1 MLPTAS
7 VQGPRASIG
16 VRALLAELGDLPARP
31 SVAMKVLQLVDDPRT
46 DASRLGRLVETD
58 PALAAHTLRLA
69 NAPANGVSRRITSA
83 RHAVMV
89 LGFELVR
96 SLAALTAGG
105 LLGNGRKVAPPGFWP
120 HALHTAAGSMV
131 VARHTGS
138 SEGEAC
144 SAGLLHDLGAAL
156 LYRAAPGP
164 YEELLAETAG
174 DPVRRMDEEAVRFE
188 LAHEEAGAAVLA
200 AWHFPDEVLEVLRDH
215 HRIPGRTTGHLVKVV
230 RAGEA
235 LAELVTVVNQGEAL
249 DDPWAA
255 LHTAGIDDPDVDAL
269 TAEVQEQAKA
279 LSSVLS

>member
-1 MLPTAS
+1 MLPSAS

-120 HALHTAAGSMV
+120 HSLHTAAGAMV
-131 VARHTGS
+131 VARHTGA

-164 YEELLAETAG
+164 YEQLLADTAG
-174 DPVRRMDEEAVRFE
+174 RPEARMDEEAKRFE
-188 LAHEEAGAAVLA
+188 LTHEEAGATVLE
-200 AWHFPDEVLEVLRDH
+200 AWHFPEEVLEVLRDH
-215 HRIPGRTTGHLVKVV
+215 HRFATRSTGQLVKVV

-235 LAELVTVVNQGEAL
+235 LGDLVSVVGQGEAL
-249 DDPWAA
+249 ADPADA
-255 LHTAGIDDPDVDAL
+255 LWLAGIQDPDVEAL
-269 TAEVQEQAKA
+269 AAEVAEQAKS
-279 LSSVLS
+279 LGTILT